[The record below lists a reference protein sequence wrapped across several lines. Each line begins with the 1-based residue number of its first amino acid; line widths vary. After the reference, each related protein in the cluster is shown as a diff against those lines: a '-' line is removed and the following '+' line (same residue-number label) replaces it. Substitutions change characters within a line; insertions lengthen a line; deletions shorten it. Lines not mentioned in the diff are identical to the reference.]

1 MTTPLLR
8 KSHLYV
14 LRNNKKK
21 ICMMGFYVGAKHG
34 KYMFAISREKCIA
47 VPREDVYNN
56 VVDIAWLGTNSMRM
70 TVSGNKD

>member
-1 MTTPLLR
+1 
-8 KSHLYV
+8 
-14 LRNNKKK
+14 
-21 ICMMGFYVGAKHG
+21 MMGFYVGAKHG